1 MLTPELVEELHR
13 RWQQRVSRV
22 PLRMS
27 DIRVTPTVTIPE
39 NELQLKFSRS
49 GGPGGQNVN
58 TRDTK
63 VEVIFDVTGSPSLGP
78 RQRLRA
84 LQKPGRPHRRRR
96 QAARV
101 ASEAR
106 TQARTV
112 SWPSAAE
119 LADGRRPAPAPAPSR
134 PTKPSKGAQERRLA
148 SKRPGAS

>member
-1 MLTPELVEELHR
+1 M
-13 RWQQRVSRV
+13 
-22 PLRMS
+22 MS

-78 RQRLRA
+78 RQRERA
-84 LQKPGRPHRRRR
+84 LRNLDGKLDSEGKLH
-96 QAARV
+96 V
-101 ASEAR
+101 IASEER
-106 TQARTV
+106 SQAQNR
-112 SWPSAAE
+112 E
-119 LADGRRPAPAPAPSR
+119 LAVGRLQNMMSDALRPDPAPRR

-148 SKRPGAS
+148 GKKARGQLKRLRSTTFDD